1 MRSRIYEVSTP
12 ADLALSRAL
21 AATDPRAVL
30 VASLEAWQAYPSVA
44 LADLVIA
51 ASARVAT
58 TREVKGSLA
67 EQQATWLEV
76 CAAADPIDLPWLL
89 EHVIT
94 SRKQETLERLRALA
108 KREPDPRTSAALV
121 ERCAA
126 PELRSHPPVWTL
138 IFSILR
144 KARDRR
150 MLATIG
156 ELHRQLK
163 LVTDFDRE
171 HRVRLLKLEEMIAAF
186 EPPPPPHPQRDL
198 LDQLARQ
205 LLAKGGAI
213 GEAASAKTAL
223 DFMIEVWAA
232 PLDDAPRAVFAAW
245 LLERGDPRGEL
256 ITLQL
261 ARARDPAE
269 PANAEI
275 IKRERALL
283 SEHHRAW
290 MGELEPVVSKN
301 AYAFERGFLARAE
314 VPWRKLAALPALMTH
329 PAWATVR
336 EYKLAS
342 EGEKLCDRWLD
353 HMIALGAKRM

>member
-1 MRSRIYEVSTP
+1 MSTP
-12 ADLALSRAL
+12 SDLALSRAV
-21 AATDPRAVL
+21 AATEPRAVL
-30 VASLEAWQAYPSVA
+30 VALLEAWQAYPSVA
-44 LADLVIA
+44 IAELVIA

-58 TREVKGSLA
+58 TRELAGSLA
-67 EQQATWLEV
+67 AKQTQWLEV
-76 CAAADPIDLPWLL
+76 CAANDPIEVPWLL
-89 EHVIT
+89 DHAIT

-108 KREPDPRTSAALV
+108 KREPDPRTSAALI
-121 ERCAA
+121 ERCAT

-150 MLATIG
+150 VLPRIG

-163 LVTDFDRE
+163 PVTEFDLE
-171 HRVRLLKLEEMIAAF
+171 HRARLIKLEEMLSAF
-186 EPPPPPHPQRDL
+186 EPPPPHPQREL
-198 LDQLARQ
+198 LDQLSER
-205 LLAKGGAI
+205 LLADGSALAK
-213 GEAASAKTAL
+213 AATAKTPEE
-223 DFMIEVWAA
+223 FMAEVWSA
-232 PLDDAPRAVFAAW
+232 PLDDGPREVFADW

-261 ARARDPAE
+261 ARARGPAA
-269 PANAEI
+269 PAAAEM
-275 IKRERALL
+275 IKRERVLL
-283 SEHHRAW
+283 VEHHRAW

-301 AYAFERGFLARAE
+301 AYAFERGFLSRAE
-314 VPWRKLAALPALMTH
+314 VPWRKLAAMPALMTH

-353 HMIALGAKRM
+353 HMIALGAKRV